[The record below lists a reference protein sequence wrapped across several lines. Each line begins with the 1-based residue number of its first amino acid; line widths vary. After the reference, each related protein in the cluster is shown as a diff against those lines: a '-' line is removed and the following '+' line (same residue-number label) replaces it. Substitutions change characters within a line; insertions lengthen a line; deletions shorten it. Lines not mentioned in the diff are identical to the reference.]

1 MSDAPWSDVDFAAA
15 ASVTATPS
23 EVMDVLEDLATYPSW
38 LTIVGSASP
47 APAHPDDPG
56 PAWAVEIVGRIGPL
70 VRRKRV
76 RMVRVDHDRA
86 AGVVS
91 FERHEHDGRSHNRW
105 ILTGGATS
113 TTPTADGASVTTD
126 VTVDL
131 HYSGTAWIP
140 GADLLLGQEVR
151 RAGRRLEEYLARQPP
166 T

>member
-1 MSDAPWSDVDFAAA
+1 MDFAAA

-23 EVMDVLEDLATYPSW
+23 QVMDVLEDLSTYPSW

-76 RMVRVDHDRA
+76 RMVRVEHARP
-86 AGVVS
+86 AGLVR
-91 FERHEHDGRSHNRW
+91 FERHEHDARSHNRW
-105 ILTGGATS
+105 VLTGQAVRGPS
-113 TTPTADGASVTTD
+113 DDRTTE
-126 VTVDL
+126 VTVGL
-131 HYSGTAWIP
+131 HYGGSARIP

-151 RAGRRLEEYLARQPP
+151 RAGPRLEQYLASKAPP
-166 T
+166 

>member
-1 MSDAPWSDVDFAAA
+1 MDFDAA

-23 EVMDVLEDLATYPSW
+23 EVMGVLEDLSTYPSW
-38 LTIVGSASP
+38 LTIVGSAMP

-70 VRRKRV
+70 VRRKQV

-86 AGVVS
+86 GGLVR

-105 ILTGGATS
+105 ILTGRATPSSPTVEGAT
-113 TTPTADGASVTTD
+113 TTTD
-126 VTVDL
+126 VEVRL
-131 HYSGTAWIP
+131 HYSGGARIP

-151 RAGRRLEEYLARQPP
+151 RAGRRLEQYLASRAPS
-166 T
+166 